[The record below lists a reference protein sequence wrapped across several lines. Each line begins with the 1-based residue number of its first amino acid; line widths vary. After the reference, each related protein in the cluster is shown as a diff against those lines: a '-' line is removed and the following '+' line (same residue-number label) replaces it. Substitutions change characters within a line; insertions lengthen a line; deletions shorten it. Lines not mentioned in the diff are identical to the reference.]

1 MSAIPP
7 IHREILVDANLATAF
22 EAFTDDIGR
31 WWPVA
36 ELSVYG
42 AGGTVTLANQEIVE
56 RSADGHSALWGAITR
71 WEPPVAVGFSWHPG
85 GRADRAS
92 HVEVTFGP
100 AADGRADGPASGAAE
115 QTLVTLVHTGWDTFD
130 DPAAARAEYDQG
142 WPLVLGRY
150 AGHLGTLLPPPDA
163 PPEPSAPPPSG
174 REPGETWVALLHR
187 PGPAAPTGGSLFD
200 DPGFEQHFA
209 FLTRMREAGY
219 LVAAGP
225 LADEDGAGMTILRL
239 PGVNRLDEARRLA
252 TEEDL
257 SVASG
262 FFTVTVRPWHVVLTP
277 GPAQG

>member
-1 MSAIPP
+1 VNAIPP
-7 IHREILVDANLATAF
+7 VHREILVDANPATAF
-22 EAFTDDIGR
+22 EVFTHDIGR

-36 ELSVYG
+36 ENSVYG

-56 RSADGHSALWGAITR
+56 RSADGHSALWGTITR
-71 WEPPVAVGFSWHPG
+71 WEPPTAVSFTWHPG
-85 GRADRAS
+85 KTPDRAS
-92 HVEVTFGP
+92 QVEVTF
-100 AADGRADGPASGAAE
+100 AAAPDGRAAEPAG
-115 QTLVTLVHTGWDTFD
+115 QTLVTLVHTGWDSFD
-130 DPAAARAEYDQG
+130 DPATARADYDHG

-150 AGHLGTLLPPPDA
+150 AGHLGTLLPPPDE
-163 PPEPSAPPPSG
+163 PDEPSAPPPTG
-174 REPGETWVALLHR
+174 GQPGETWVALLHR
-187 PGPAAPTGGSLFD
+187 PGPAAPTEGSLFD

-239 PGVNRLDEARRLA
+239 PGVNRLDEARRLV

-262 FFTVTVRPWHVVLTP
+262 FFTVAVRPWHVVLTP